1 MRSAF
6 FVASSAVALAF
17 AAAVVLAA
25 GPQKQPAKDL
35 PAPVATKPT
44 DALTERWNAFK
55 EGAYEAWQATT
66 NAFDEMTRQSQQDVV
81 LATALPGAISG
92 KQLLG
97 TPIENVK
104 EGRVG
109 SISDLVLGKDSHV
122 DAIVVSDGG
131 FLGIGNAQIPVKP
144 GLISIRREKDGKLRA
159 LTNITETHLDEAA
172 LNGAFRTRI
181 EAMRADFKKPDVKTV
196 ARLIGASVVGPD
208 NKTVGAVNDLLLSPV
223 GEAQYALV
231 SVGGTMGV
239 GAKQVAVKV
248 SSLHFTRSGEPLKTS
263 MTIEQLKAL
272 APVRSSAAASMIG
285 N

>member
-1 MRSAF
+1 VSK
-6 FVASSAVALAF
+6 AF
-17 AAAVVLAA
+17 AAASCAVGFVAA
-25 GPQKQPAKDL
+25 AIAFAADPPQQSVKDL
-35 PAPVATKPT
+35 PAPTAAKPS
-44 DALTERWNAFK
+44 DALTERWKALK

-66 NAFDEMTRQSQQDVV
+66 HAFDEMTRKSQQDVV

-109 SISDLVLGKDSHV
+109 SVSDLVLGKDSHV

-144 GLISIRREKDGKLRA
+144 AFISIRRERDGKLRA
-159 LTNITETHLDEAA
+159 LTNITEAHLDEAA
-172 LNGAFRTRI
+172 LNGAFLTRI
-181 EAMRADFKKPDVKTV
+181 EAMRDDFKKPEVKTI

-208 NKTVGAVNDLLLSPV
+208 GKTVGAVNDLLLSPV

-248 SSLHFTRSGEPLKTS
+248 ASLHFKRVGEPLKIS
-263 MTIEQLKAL
+263 MTVEQLKAL
-272 APVRSSAAASMIG
+272 APVRSTASMMG
-285 N
+285 D